1 MVDATGTTTYAYDE
15 LYRLTGVA
23 FPGSRTVS
31 YGYDDASRR
40 TSITYP
46 GGSNQATYTYD
57 AANRLTLPPKGHRL
71 GLERHPVCV

>member
-1 MVDATGTTTYAYDE
+1 MLSYNL
-15 LYRLTGVA
+15 LYRLSSVT

-46 GGSNQATYTYD
+46 GGSNQVTYGYD
-57 AANRLTLPPKGHRL
+57 PSVEGPTASHLSPTGPSREGSNSTT
-71 GLERHPVCV
+71 